1 MNTSK
6 YSYLSNV
13 ITCVVLTGYNISL
26 FAIYPSIILWLSALA
41 CVCMTLLVVT
51 DVSTKEYVSKCSE

>member
-41 CVCMTLLVVT
+41 CVCMTLLVAT
-51 DVSTKEYVSKCSE
+51 DVSTKEYNVKCSE

>member
-26 FAIYPSIILWLSALA
+26 FAIYPSLILWLSALA
-41 CVCMTLLVVT
+41 CVCMTLLVSV
-51 DVSTKEYVSKCSE
+51 DVAGKEHNSLEV